1 VTFLVRFTKYTERTN
16 FIQILPMK
24 AELLRSAVHTDG
36 QTERGTGK
44 TNLIVAFLSYAKASK
59 TA

>member
-1 VTFLVRFTKYTERTN
+1 
-16 FIQILPMK
+16 MK